1 MIKTISILGC
11 GWLGTALGKR
21 LLAKGY
27 AVKGSTSSAEKYV
40 ALEFTGIETYHLKV
54 EPDAVIVDYNSFF
67 NTDVLVIMI
76 PPKRIE
82 NITDVYPQQIDQI
95 GRLVQSLKVKRVIFV
110 SSTSVYA
117 PENKVVKEGDT
128 GIPSKPNGKAILA
141 AEKLL
146 QKIPDVQTTVV
157 RFGGLIGFDR
167 NPARFLS
174 GKKNVPG
181 DSPVNLIHREDAV
194 RILIQVIEKQ
204 AWGEVFN
211 ACCPEHPTKKE
222 FYSRAA
228 KISEL
233 PAPEFFND
241 PERFKIV
248 NSDKLIQ
255 QLSYEFEYPGPMDYL
270 KEWQEWIYRI

>member
-1 MIKTISILGC
+1 MVKTISILGC

-54 EPDAVIVDYNSFF
+54 EPEAVIVDYSSFF
-67 NTDVLVIMI
+67 NTDVLIIMI

-82 NITDVYPQQIDQI
+82 NIEDVYPQQIYQVSQLI
-95 GRLVQSLKVKRVIFV
+95 QKLKVKRVIFV
-110 SSTSVYA
+110 SSTSVYEPA
-117 PENKVVKEGDT
+117 NKVVKEDDT
-128 GIPSKPNGKAILA
+128 GNPSKPNGKAILE
-141 AEKLL
+141 AENLL
-146 QKIPDVQTTVV
+146 RKIPDVQTTIV

-174 GKKNVPG
+174 GKKGVPG
-181 DSPVNLIHREDAV
+181 GSPVNLIHREDAV
-194 RILIQVIEKQ
+194 RILIQIIEKE

-211 ACCPEHPTKKE
+211 ACCPEHPTKQE

-228 KISEL
+228 EISEL
-233 PAPEFFND
+233 PLPEFVD
-241 PERFKIV
+241 VPEKYKIV
-248 NSDKLIQ
+248 SSDKLIQ
-255 QLSYEFEYPGPMDYL
+255 QLRYEFEYPGPMDYL